1 MMRILRRRMGKARQQ
16 IEACREPSIMSA
28 QLPVTMRK
36 TMSER
41 FHTLVELMAALR
53 APDGCPW
60 DRKQTHESLK
70 PYLLEETYEVLEI
83 LDRQDRKKL
92 PEELGDVLLQVLFHS
107 QIASEAGSFTIEDV
121 LEQLADKLIRR
132 HPHVFKNGSSDTI
145 PTNADQVV
153 MRWEDIKRTER
164 QASGRP
170 DSVLGG
176 VPQTLPALLRAYQ
189 IQARAARVGFDWT
202 HDTKGFDQ
210 VLGKIEE
217 EIQELRAAIRSPAS
231 NQSEQNDASSTER
244 QAQIVAEFG
253 DVVFSLVNL
262 ARFIKVNP
270 EDALRQ
276 AINRFVER
284 FQFIE
289 TRARESGRAVG
300 DLSFAEMDRLWE
312 EAKKQNPVTRTEEG
326 RHE

>member
-1 MMRILRRRMGKARQQ
+1 
-16 IEACREPSIMSA
+16 
-28 QLPVTMRK
+28 
-36 TMSER
+36 MSER

-83 LDRQDRKKL
+83 LDRQDRTKL

-107 QIASEAGSFTIEDV
+107 QIASEAGRFTIEDV

-132 HPHVFKNGSSDTI
+132 HPHVFKNGAADQV

-170 DSVLGG
+170 DSVLDG

-189 IQARAARVGFDWT
+189 LQARAARIGFDWT

-210 VLGKIEE
+210 VLSKIEE
-217 EIQELRAAIRSPAS
+217 EIQELRVAIRSPVS
-231 NQSEQNDASSTER
+231 NQIEPDATASTER
-244 QAQIVAEFG
+244 QSQVVAEFG
-253 DVVFSLVNL
+253 DVLFSLVNL

-276 AINRFVER
+276 AANRFVER

-289 TRARESGRAVG
+289 ARAIESGRAVG
-300 DLSFAEMDRLWE
+300 ELSFAEMDRLWDQ
-312 EAKKQNPVTRTEEG
+312 AKRQSPATGTEEC

>member
-1 MMRILRRRMGKARQQ
+1 
-16 IEACREPSIMSA
+16 MSA
-28 QLPVTMRK
+28 QLWVIMRK

-41 FHTLVELMAALR
+41 FHTLIDLMAALR

-70 PYLLEETYEVLEI
+70 PYLLEETYEVLEV
-83 LDRQDRKKL
+83 LNRQDRTKL

-107 QIASEAGSFTIEDV
+107 QIASEAGNFTIEDV

-132 HPHVFKNGSSDTI
+132 HPHVFENGAADLT
-145 PTNADQVV
+145 PTNADQVLA
-153 MRWEDIKRTER
+153 RWEEIKRTER

-170 DSVLGG
+170 DSALDG

-189 IQARAARVGFDWT
+189 LQARASRVGFDWT
-202 HDTKGFDQ
+202 HDAEGFDQ

-217 EIQELRAAIRSPAS
+217 EIQELRAAIRAPAS
-231 NQSEQNDASSTER
+231 NQTEADAGAAAAR

-253 DVVFSLVNL
+253 DVLFSLVNL
-262 ARFIKVNP
+262 ARFVHVNP
-270 EDALRQ
+270 EDSLRQ
-276 AINRFVER
+276 AANRFVER

-289 TRARESGRAVG
+289 AQAAASGRAIG
-300 DLSFAEMDRLWE
+300 ALSFTEMDRLWE
-312 EAKKQNPVTRTEEG
+312 EAKKQNPTTVIEER

>member
-1 MMRILRRRMGKARQQ
+1 
-16 IEACREPSIMSA
+16 
-28 QLPVTMRK
+28 
-36 TMSER
+36 MSER

-83 LDRQDRKKL
+83 LDRQDRTKL

-107 QIASEAGSFTIEDV
+107 QIASEAGRFTIEDV

-132 HPHVFKNGSSDTI
+132 HPHVFEQGASDLI
-145 PTNADQVV
+145 PKNADQVV
-153 MRWEDIKRTER
+153 ARWEEIKRTER
-164 QASGRP
+164 QTSGRP
-170 DSVLGG
+170 DSVLDG
-176 VPQTLPALLRAYQ
+176 VPQMLPALLRAYQ
-189 IQARAARVGFDWT
+189 LQARASRVGFDWT
-202 HDTKGFDQ
+202 HDATGFDQ

-217 EIQELRAAIRSPAS
+217 EIQELRAAIRAPAS
-231 NQSEQNDASSTER
+231 NPTEPDSVAAIAR

-253 DVVFSLVNL
+253 DVLFSLVNL

-276 AINRFVER
+276 SANRFVER

-289 TRARESGRAVG
+289 AQAAASGRAVG
-300 DLSFAEMDRLWE
+300 DLPFDEMNRLWDQ
-312 EAKKQNPVTRTEEG
+312 AKKQNPVTITEEH
-326 RHE
+326 RHER

>member
-1 MMRILRRRMGKARQQ
+1 
-16 IEACREPSIMSA
+16 
-28 QLPVTMRK
+28 
-36 TMSER
+36 MSER
-41 FHTLVELMAALR
+41 FHALVDLMAALR

-83 LDRQDRKKL
+83 LDRQDRAKL

-132 HPHVFKNGSSDTI
+132 HPHVFGNGAAD
-145 PTNADQVV
+145 PTPMNADQVV
-153 MRWEDIKRTER
+153 ARWEDIKRTER
-164 QASGRP
+164 RASGRSESAL
-170 DSVLGG
+170 DG

-189 IQARAARVGFDWT
+189 LQARASRVGFDWT

-217 EIQELRAAIRSPAS
+217 EIQELRVAIRAPVS
-231 NQSEQNDASSTER
+231 NQSAPDARAATMR
-244 QAQIVAEFG
+244 QEQIVAEFG

-276 AINRFVER
+276 AANRFVER

-289 TRARESGRAVG
+289 AQATASGRPIG
-300 DLSFAEMDRLWE
+300 ELSLAEMDRLWD
-312 EAKKQNPVTRTEEG
+312 EAKKQDPATVTEER
-326 RHE
+326 RHER

>member
-1 MMRILRRRMGKARQQ
+1 
-16 IEACREPSIMSA
+16 
-28 QLPVTMRK
+28 
-36 TMSER
+36 MSER
-41 FHTLVELMAALR
+41 FHTLVNLMATLR
-53 APDGCPW
+53 APDGCAW

-83 LDRQDRKKL
+83 LDRQDRTKL

-132 HPHVFKNGSSDTI
+132 HPHVFGKGMAD
-145 PTNADQVV
+145 PTPANADQVV
-153 MRWEDIKRTER
+153 ARWEDIKRTER

-170 DSVLGG
+170 DSALDG

-202 HDTKGFDQ
+202 HDSKGFDQ

-217 EIQELRAAIRSPAS
+217 EIQELRVAIRAPAS
-231 NQSEQNDASSTER
+231 NQTEPEAGAAAAR

-262 ARFIKVNP
+262 ARFINVNP

-276 AINRFVER
+276 AANRFVER

-289 TRARESGRAVG
+289 AQAAASGRTVA
-300 DLSFAEMDRLWE
+300 DLSFAEMDQLWD
-312 EAKKQNPVTRTEEG
+312 EAKKQNSATVTKER

>member
-1 MMRILRRRMGKARQQ
+1 
-16 IEACREPSIMSA
+16 MSA
-28 QLPVTMRK
+28 QLSATMGA

-41 FHTLVELMAALR
+41 FHTLVDLMAALR

-83 LDRQDRKKL
+83 LDRQDRTKL

-132 HPHVFKNGSSDTI
+132 HPHVFANGATDPT

-153 MRWEDIKRTER
+153 ARWEEIKRTER
-164 QASGRP
+164 QASGKP
-170 DSVLGG
+170 DSALAG

-189 IQARAARVGFDWT
+189 LQARASRVGFDWT
-202 HDTKGFDQ
+202 HDATGFDQ

-217 EIQELRAAIRSPAS
+217 EIQELRVAIRALNP
-231 NQSEQNDASSTER
+231 NQAEPDASTAR

-253 DVVFSLVNL
+253 DVLFSLVNL
-262 ARFIKVNP
+262 SRFIKVNP

-276 AINRFVER
+276 AANRFVER

-289 TRARESGRAVG
+289 ARATASGRAVG
-300 DLSFAEMDRLWE
+300 DLSFAEMDRLWDK
-312 EAKKQNPVTRTEEG
+312 AKKQNSAVVTEEH

>member
-1 MMRILRRRMGKARQQ
+1 
-16 IEACREPSIMSA
+16 
-28 QLPVTMRK
+28 
-36 TMSER
+36 MSER
-41 FHTLVELMAALR
+41 FHALVDLMAALR

-70 PYLLEETYEVLEI
+70 PYLLEETYEVLDI
-83 LDRQDRKKL
+83 LDRQDRTKL

-121 LEQLADKLIRR
+121 LERLADKLIRR
-132 HPHVFKNGSSDTI
+132 HPHVFGNRGIDQT

-153 MRWEDIKRTER
+153 ARWEDIKQTER
-164 QASGRP
+164 RASGRP
-170 DSVLGG
+170 DSVLDG

-189 IQARAARVGFDWT
+189 LQARAARVGFDWT
-202 HDTKGFDQ
+202 HDAKGFDQ

-217 EIQELRAAIRSPAS
+217 EILELRAVIRAPVS
-231 NQSEQNDASSTER
+231 NQTETEAVTAR
-244 QAQIVAEFG
+244 QAEIVAEFG

-262 ARFIKVNP
+262 ARFINVNP

-276 AINRFVER
+276 ATNRFVER

-289 TRARESGRAVG
+289 AQAAASGRAVG
-300 DLSFAEMDRLWE
+300 DLSFVEMDRLWD
-312 EAKKQNPVTRTEEG
+312 EAKKQNRVTVAEER
-326 RHE
+326 RHEG

>member
-1 MMRILRRRMGKARQQ
+1 MAM
-16 IEACREPSIMSA
+16 
-28 QLPVTMRK
+28 T
-36 TMSER
+36 ER
-41 FHTLVELMAALR
+41 FHNLVNLMAALR

-83 LDRQDRKKL
+83 LDRQDRAKL

-107 QIASEAGSFTIEDV
+107 QIASEAGSFTIDDV

-132 HPHVFKNGSSDTI
+132 HPHVFGNGAADPT

-153 MRWEDIKRTER
+153 ARWEEIKRTER

-170 DSVLGG
+170 DSVLDG

-189 IQARAARVGFDWT
+189 IQARASRVGFDWT

-217 EIQELRAAIRSPAS
+217 EIQELRIAIEPPRRTRLRLTPVPLQLDKRRSS
-231 NQSEQNDASSTER
+231 RSSATWC
-244 QAQIVAEFG
+244 FH
-253 DVVFSLVNL
+253 S
-262 ARFIKVNP
+262 
-270 EDALRQ
+270 
-276 AINRFVER
+276 
-284 FQFIE
+284 
-289 TRARESGRAVG
+289 
-300 DLSFAEMDRLWE
+300 
-312 EAKKQNPVTRTEEG
+312 
-326 RHE
+326 

>member
-1 MMRILRRRMGKARQQ
+1 
-16 IEACREPSIMSA
+16 
-28 QLPVTMRK
+28 
-36 TMSER
+36 
-41 FHTLVELMAALR
+41 MAALR

-83 LDRQDRKKL
+83 LDRQDRAKL

-121 LEQLADKLIRR
+121 LEQLAGKLIRR
-132 HPHVFKNGSSDTI
+132 HPHVFGNGAAN
-145 PTNADQVV
+145 PTPMNADQVV
-153 MRWEDIKRTER
+153 ARWEEIKRTER
-164 QASGRP
+164 RACGRP
-170 DSVLGG
+170 DSALDG

-189 IQARAARVGFDWT
+189 IQSRASRVGFDWT
-202 HDTKGFDQ
+202 HDAKGFDQ

-217 EIQELRAAIRSPAS
+217 EIQELRVAIRAPAS
-231 NQSEQNDASSTER
+231 NQTEPAAGAATAR
-244 QAQIVAEFG
+244 QARIVAEFG

-276 AINRFVER
+276 AANRFVER
-284 FQFIE
+284 FHFIE
-289 TRARESGRAVG
+289 AQATASGRTIG
-300 DLSFAEMDRLWE
+300 ELSFAEMDRLWA
-312 EAKKQNPVTRTEEG
+312 EAKKQDPATLTKERRYE
-326 RHE
+326 

>member
-1 MMRILRRRMGKARQQ
+1 
-16 IEACREPSIMSA
+16 
-28 QLPVTMRK
+28 
-36 TMSER
+36 MSER
-41 FHTLVELMAALR
+41 FHTLVNLMAALR

-83 LDRQDRKKL
+83 LDRQDRTKL

-107 QIASEAGSFTIEDV
+107 QIASEAGRFTIEDV

-132 HPHVFKNGSSDTI
+132 HPHVFEQGASDLT
-145 PTNADQVV
+145 PKNADQVV
-153 MRWEDIKRTER
+153 ARWEEIKRTER

-170 DSVLGG
+170 DSVLDG
-176 VPQTLPALLRAYQ
+176 VPQMLPALLRAYQ
-189 IQARAARVGFDWT
+189 LQARASRVGFDWT
-202 HDTKGFDQ
+202 HDAKGFDQ

-217 EIQELRAAIRSPAS
+217 EIQELRAAIRAPAPG
-231 NQSEQNDASSTER
+231 QPEPDAGAAR

-253 DVVFSLVNL
+253 DVLFSLVNL
-262 ARFIKVNP
+262 ARFIKVSP

-276 AINRFVER
+276 SANRFVER

-289 TRARESGRAVG
+289 ARAAASGRAVG
-300 DLSFAEMDRLWE
+300 DLSFVEMDRLWD
-312 EAKKQNPVTRTEEG
+312 EAKKQNPATVTEER
-326 RHE
+326 RHER

>member
-1 MMRILRRRMGKARQQ
+1 
-16 IEACREPSIMSA
+16 
-28 QLPVTMRK
+28 
-36 TMSER
+36 MSER

-53 APDGCPW
+53 APEGCPW

-83 LDRQDRKKL
+83 LDRQDRDKL

-132 HPHVFKNGSSDTI
+132 HPHVFKNGPADQV
-145 PTNADQVV
+145 PMNADQVV

-164 QASGRP
+164 QSSGRP
-170 DSVLGG
+170 DSVLDG
-176 VPQTLPALLRAYQ
+176 VPQTLPSLLRAYQ
-189 IQARAARVGFDWT
+189 LQARAARVGFDWT
-202 HDTKGFDQ
+202 HDAKGFDQ

-217 EIQELRAAIRSPAS
+217 EIQELRVAIRSPAS
-231 NQSEQNDASSTER
+231 SQTEPDTTTSTER
-244 QAQIVAEFG
+244 QSQIVAEFG
-253 DVVFSLVNL
+253 DVLFSLVNL

-276 AINRFVER
+276 AANRFVER

-289 TRARESGRAVG
+289 ARATESGRAVG
-300 DLSFAEMDRLWE
+300 DLSFEEMDRLWDQ
-312 EAKKQNPVTRTEEG
+312 AKKQNPATGTEEC

>member
-1 MMRILRRRMGKARQQ
+1 
-16 IEACREPSIMSA
+16 
-28 QLPVTMRK
+28 
-36 TMSER
+36 MSER
-41 FHTLVELMAALR
+41 FHALVDLMAALR

-83 LDRQDRKKL
+83 LDRQDRAKL

-132 HPHVFKNGSSDTI
+132 HPHVFGNGAED
-145 PTNADQVV
+145 PTPMNADQVV
-153 MRWEDIKRTER
+153 ARWEDIKRTER

-170 DSVLGG
+170 DSVLDG
-176 VPQTLPALLRAYQ
+176 VPKTLPALLRAYQ
-189 IQARAARVGFDWT
+189 LQVRASRVGFDWT
-202 HDTKGFDQ
+202 HDAKGFDQ

-217 EIQELRAAIRSPAS
+217 EIQELRAASRAPAS
-231 NQSEQNDASSTER
+231 NQTEPDADAKTAR
-244 QAQIVAEFG
+244 QARIIAEFG

-270 EDALRQ
+270 EDSLRQ
-276 AINRFVER
+276 AANRFVER
-284 FQFIE
+284 FHFIE
-289 TRARESGRAVG
+289 AQAAASGRTIG
-300 DLSFAEMDRLWE
+300 ELSVTEMDRLWG
-312 EAKKQNPVTRTEEG
+312 EAKKKDSATVTEE
-326 RHE
+326 RHHE

>member
-1 MMRILRRRMGKARQQ
+1 
-16 IEACREPSIMSA
+16 
-28 QLPVTMRK
+28 
-36 TMSER
+36 MSER
-41 FHTLVELMAALR
+41 FHTLVDLMAALR

-83 LDRQDRKKL
+83 LDRQDRTKL

-132 HPHVFKNGSSDTI
+132 HPHVFEQGVSDLT
-145 PTNADQVV
+145 PKNADQVV
-153 MRWEDIKRTER
+153 ARWEEIKRTER
-164 QASGRP
+164 QASGQP
-170 DSVLGG
+170 DSMLDG
-176 VPQTLPALLRAYQ
+176 VPPTLPALLRAYQ
-189 IQARAARVGFDWT
+189 LQARASRVGFDWT
-202 HDTKGFDQ
+202 HDAKGFDQ

-217 EIQELRAAIRSPAS
+217 EIQELRAAIRAPAS
-231 NQSEQNDASSTER
+231 SQAEPDSGAATAR

-253 DVVFSLVNL
+253 DVLFSLVNL

-276 AINRFVER
+276 SANRFVER

-289 TRARESGRAVG
+289 AEAASSGRAIG
-300 DLSFAEMDRLWE
+300 DLSVDEMNQLWD
-312 EAKKQNPVTRTEEG
+312 EAKKQNSAIVTEEP
-326 RHE
+326 RYER